1 MTPGISTSATSSPE
15 SSQEDPRAR
24 FLQIAFLGEDEG
36 PFPGNRNPEARRLD
50 LHTKVLTL

>member
-15 SSQEDPRAR
+15 GSQEDPSAR

-36 PFPGNRNPEARRLD
+36 SFAGNQNPEARRLD